1 MASMTISVD
10 EDVKRNFSA
19 FCNDVGLSASSLIN
33 VFMVTTARE
42 RRVPFTISAPGPGA
56 VRDEIAE
63 LESDIALSRRQF
75 AEGKGIPINVAAQN
89 TLAALHAHCARKATV

>member
-10 EDVKRNFSA
+10 DNVKRDFST

-42 RRVPFTISAPGPGA
+42 RRVPFTISAPA
-56 VRDEIAE
+56 SRNEIAE
-63 LESDIALSRRQF
+63 LESDIAISRREF
-75 AEGKGIPINVAAQN
+75 AEGKGIPAREVFNEMRKEL
-89 TLAALHAHCARKATV
+89 LALKKSRS

>member
-10 EDVKRNFSA
+10 DNVKRDFSS

-42 RRVPFTISAPGPGA
+42 RRVPFAISAPLTR
-56 VRDEIAE
+56 RDEVAE
-63 LESDIALSRRQF
+63 LESDIEISRRQF
-75 AEGKGIPINVAAQN
+75 AEGKGIPNDVVFDRLHEKLLAMKQARVAI
-89 TLAALHAHCARKATV
+89 

>member
-10 EDVKRNFSA
+10 DNVKRAFSA

-42 RRVPFTISAPGPGA
+42 RRVPFTIAAPGA

-63 LESDIALSRRQF
+63 LESDIATSRRQF
-75 AEGKGIPINVAAQN
+75 AEGKGTPNDVVFDRLHEKLLAMKKQGRVA
-89 TLAALHAHCARKATV
+89 V

>member
-10 EDVKRNFSA
+10 DNVKRNFSA
-19 FCNDVGLSASSLIN
+19 FCNDIGLSASSLIN

-42 RRVPFTISAPGPGA
+42 RRVPFTIAAPGA

-63 LESDIALSRRQF
+63 LESDIEISRRQF
-75 AEGKGIPINVAAQN
+75 AEGKGIPLDVVSRNV
-89 TLAALHAHCARKATV
+89 LAALRKRTSVRAAQ

>member
-10 EDVKRNFSA
+10 DNVKRDFSS

-42 RRVPFTISAPGPGA
+42 RRVPFAIAAPT
-56 VRDEIAE
+56 VRCDEIAE
-63 LESDIALSRRQF
+63 LESDIEISRREF
-75 AEGKGIPINVAAQN
+75 AEGKGIPNDVVFNRLHEKLLAMKQARAA
-89 TLAALHAHCARKATV
+89 V

>member
-10 EDVKRNFSA
+10 DNVKRNFSA

-42 RRVPFTISAPGPGA
+42 RRVPFTIAAPGA

-63 LESDIALSRRQF
+63 LESDIATSRREF
-75 AEGKGIPINVAAQN
+75 AEGKGIPCDVVFDRLHEKL
-89 TLAALHAHCARKATV
+89 LAMKDKRSAV

>member
-10 EDVKRNFSA
+10 DNVKRDFSS

-42 RRVPFTISAPGPGA
+42 RRVPFSIAAPT
-56 VRDEIAE
+56 VRRDEIAE
-63 LESDIALSRRQF
+63 LESDIEISRREF
-75 AEGKGIPINVAAQN
+75 AEGKGIPNDVVFN
-89 TLAALHAHCARKATV
+89 RLHEKLLAMKQTRSAV

>member
-10 EDVKRNFSA
+10 DNVKRDFSS

-42 RRVPFTISAPGPGA
+42 RRVPFAISAPITR
-56 VRDEIAE
+56 RDEIAE
-63 LESDIALSRRQF
+63 LESDIEISRRQF
-75 AEGKGIPINVAAQN
+75 AEGKGIPNDVVFDRLHKKLLAMKQARVA
-89 TLAALHAHCARKATV
+89 V

>member
-10 EDVKRNFSA
+10 ENVKRNFSA

-42 RRVPFTISAPGPGA
+42 RRVPFTIAAPA
-56 VRDEIAE
+56 AHDEIAE
-63 LESDIALSRRQF
+63 LESDIAISRREF
-75 AEGKGIPINVAAQN
+75 AEGKGSPSDVVFERLHEKLLAMKQESAA
-89 TLAALHAHCARKATV
+89 V

>member
-10 EDVKRNFSA
+10 DNVKRDFSS

-42 RRVPFTISAPGPGA
+42 RRVPFAISAPISR
-56 VRDEIAE
+56 RDEIAE
-63 LESDIALSRRQF
+63 LESDIEISRREF
-75 AEGKGIPINVAAQN
+75 AEGKGIPNDVVFNRLHEKLLAMKQSSAA
-89 TLAALHAHCARKATV
+89 V

>member
-10 EDVKRNFSA
+10 DTVKRNFSA

-42 RRVPFTISAPGPGA
+42 RRVPFAIAAPDA
-56 VRDEIAE
+56 ARDEIAE
-63 LESDIALSRRQF
+63 LESDIGTSRRQF
-75 AEGKGIPINVAAQN
+75 AEGKGIPNDVVFERLHEKLLAMKNKRAA
-89 TLAALHAHCARKATV
+89 V